1 VLFPATI
8 RAWAEQLEQTEK
20 LAVMAERLSELDGLD
35 SSPPDD
41 PGGFAARVER
51 FIADH
56 VEAARMKAFDEI
68 GEGHRALLVAMRW
81 LGPEL
86 S

>member
-41 PGGFAARVER
+41 PDGFAARVER

-56 VEAARMKAFDEI
+56 VEAARMKAFDEM